1 MGLIWKSML
10 ILFTKNSKFFF
21 GLVLSHHHREKLL
34 NTSEVGI
41 SPVLKFVY
49 IKKSLSGKN
58 NLKFLHLFL
67 EAVLGDIYRWDFFFF
82 LRYARVLKQW
92 CRKSM
97 SFERERYVFG
107 PLLTNHWAFDF
118 SKRIYRKKV
127 RCFSKTNF
135 IRLESTW
142 KWLHTQ
148 GMFPKQLVN
157 ITYRYCLFC

>member
-10 ILFTKNSKFFF
+10 IFFTKNSKFFF

-67 EAVLGDIYRWDFFFF
+67 EAVLGDIYR
-82 LRYARVLKQW
+82 
-92 CRKSM
+92 
-97 SFERERYVFG
+97 
-107 PLLTNHWAFDF
+107 
-118 SKRIYRKKV
+118 
-127 RCFSKTNF
+127 
-135 IRLESTW
+135 
-142 KWLHTQ
+142 
-148 GMFPKQLVN
+148 
-157 ITYRYCLFC
+157 